1 VTAGTLLEV
10 RDLQTQFR
18 TSGGTVRAVDGVSF
32 DISAGQSVGLVGESG
47 SGKSATAMSIMR
59 LIKRP
64 GDIVGGQVLFRGV
77 DILQASDSQ
86 MQSIRGKSICLV
98 PQDSMSALN
107 PVYTV
112 GRQMRETL
120 QTHQRISNDD
130 AIKEAARLL
139 SLVRI
144 PAAAERLG
152 NYPHAMSGGMLQR
165 VTLAMALANDPELL
179 ILDEPTT
186 ALDVTIQAQVLDLVR
201 DLRSRVDAAILLITH
216 DLGVVSEACDEAIVM
231 YGGKVMERAPVADLV
246 ETPRHPYTMGL
257 VESVSSLESGRERLS
272 AIPGS
277 VPNPLAMPPG
287 CPFAPRCQHATSKC
301 QQMPPI
307 QRMEDGRHVACWLY

>member
-1 VTAGTLLEV
+1 M
-10 RDLQTQFR
+10 
-18 TSGGTVRAVDGVSF
+18 SF
-32 DISAGQSVGLVGESG
+32 DISTGQSVGLVGESG
-47 SGKSATAMSIMR
+47 SGKSVTAMSIMR
-59 LIKRP
+59 LIRRP
-64 GDIVGGQVLFRGV
+64 GDIVGGQVLFKGV

-86 MQSIRGKSICLV
+86 MQSTRGKSICLV

-120 QTHQRISNDD
+120 QTHRRISNED
-130 AIKEAARLL
+130 AVKEAVRLL

-144 PAAAERLG
+144 PAAAERLRS
-152 NYPHAMSGGMLQR
+152 YPHAMSGGMLQR
-165 VTLAMALANDPELL
+165 VTIAMALANDPELL

-231 YGGKVMERAPVADLV
+231 YGGKVMERAPVDDLV

-257 VESVSSLESGRERLS
+257 VDSVSSLESGRERLS
-272 AIPGS
+272 AIPGN

-287 CPFAPRCQHATSKC
+287 CPFAPRCQQAMSKC
-301 QQMPPI
+301 QQVPPI